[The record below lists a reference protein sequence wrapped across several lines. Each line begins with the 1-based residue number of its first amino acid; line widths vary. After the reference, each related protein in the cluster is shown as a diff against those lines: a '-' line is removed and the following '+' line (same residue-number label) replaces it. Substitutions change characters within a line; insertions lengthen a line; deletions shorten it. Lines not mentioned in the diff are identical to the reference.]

1 MGGGGSAGAPHTQRA
16 FHGAVFGS
24 QVGWIVQTMD
34 KKVVRYDWAEMGFC
48 RCVMSRQHM
57 RNLITKWEGL

>member
-1 MGGGGSAGAPHTQRA
+1 
-16 FHGAVFGS
+16 
-24 QVGWIVQTMD
+24 MD

-48 RCVMSRQHM
+48 GCDMSRQHM